1 MSALAS
7 KAMPDGFKWWLVAS
21 VSVLLFS
28 LLLFV
33 GNVVAGFVYF
43 SQKVSPLWMTV
54 VGVAAAI
61 GVGLGF
67 AGFFVL
73 MAVAGWRSHKE
84 ARRVQVI
91 PPTHGHR

>member
-7 KAMPDGFKWWLVAS
+7 KAMPDGFKGWLVAS

-28 LLLFV
+28 LVLFV

-43 SQKVSPLWMTV
+43 MGKTAPVWVTV
-54 VGVAAAI
+54 VGAVAAL

-67 AGFFVL
+67 AGFFAL

-84 ARRVQVI
+84 TRRVQVF
-91 PPTHGHR
+91 PPTHCDR

>member
-43 SQKVSPLWMTV
+43 MGKTAPVWVTALGIVALLGMC
-54 VGVAAAI
+54 VGFGGLFLLLILVAVKAHRNEKKRAAEQ
-61 GVGLGF
+61 G
-67 AGFFVL
+67 
-73 MAVAGWRSHKE
+73 
-84 ARRVQVI
+84 
-91 PPTHGHR
+91 

>member
-43 SQKVSPLWMTV
+43 MSKTAPVWVTALGLVALLGMC
-54 VGVAAAI
+54 VGFGGLFLLLILVAVKAHRGDKKRAAEQ
-61 GVGLGF
+61 G
-67 AGFFVL
+67 
-73 MAVAGWRSHKE
+73 
-84 ARRVQVI
+84 
-91 PPTHGHR
+91 

>member
-1 MSALAS
+1 MSTLTS

-43 SQKVSPLWMTV
+43 MGKTTPVWVTV
-54 VGVAAAI
+54 LGVVALLGMCVGFGGLFLLLILVAVDAHRNDKKR
-61 GVGLGF
+61 
-67 AGFFVL
+67 
-73 MAVAGWRSHKE
+73 AVEQG
-84 ARRVQVI
+84 
-91 PPTHGHR
+91 